1 MEIDLILD
9 AELLSEP
16 HTSGANKSKGVR
28 FIYHQKAVIL
38 LSEPTYFFKRC
49 SVTVHAKNRFCN
61 DEDAAIC
68 VRLLG

>member
-16 HTSGANKSKGVR
+16 HTSRANKSKGVC
-28 FIYHQKAVIL
+28 FIDHQETAIL
-38 LSEPTYFFKRC
+38 FSEPTYFFKRC
-49 SVTVHAKNRFCN
+49 RVTVHAENGFCN